1 MADRAQFQGGGPY
14 QSRGDGA
21 PSTGGLGLGPTIP
34 QELSLNQAY
43 HPRGGAEV
51 NQDHAHADPTPAVG
65 TRVTH
70 RGLGEG
76 TVVGH
81 HQDPHTARI
90 TPRVQFAGEDA
101 SLAQGVAPNSVRPVG
116 ATPVDLYRGT
126 QNAVSDV
133 PRRLR

>member
-1 MADRAQFQGGGPY
+1 MSQRAQFQGGGPY

-21 PSTGGLGLGPTIP
+21 PSSGGLDLGTTIP

-43 HPRGGAEV
+43 HPRGGSEAH
-51 NQDHAHADPTPAVG
+51 QDQHGADPTPAIG
-65 TRVTH
+65 SRVAH
-70 RGLGEG
+70 RSLGEG

-101 SLAQGVAPNSVRPVG
+101 SLAQGVAPNSVRPAG
-116 ATPVDLYRGT
+116 ATPEDLYTLT
-126 QNAVSDV
+126 QNAVSDA